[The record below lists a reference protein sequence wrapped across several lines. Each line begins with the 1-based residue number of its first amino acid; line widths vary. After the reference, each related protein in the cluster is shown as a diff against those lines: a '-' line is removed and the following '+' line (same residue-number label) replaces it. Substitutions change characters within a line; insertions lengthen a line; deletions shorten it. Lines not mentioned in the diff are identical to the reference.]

1 MGMKRYAGVTA
12 VLAVTVVL
20 SGCNIYRPYKR
31 PDMKVQGLYR
41 DTVSVNDTLRGDTT
55 NMGNLPWQEVF
66 TDAKLQKLIQQG
78 LDNNIDL
85 QTAILR
91 VKEAQAQLTS
101 ARSAFAPGFSL
112 APSGTVASFD
122 KRKATWTYQLPL
134 SASWEVDLFGKLLN
148 SKRGAKAALLQ
159 SEAGRQGVRTQV
171 IATVANL
178 YYTLLMLDRQLSISE
193 ETAENL
199 KLTVEMMKSLKSAGM
214 TNEAGVVQAEAN
226 YFSVVASLSDLK
238 QSIRETEN
246 SFSILLGQTP
256 QAIDRGTIEEQRLP
270 DRLAAGIPVQLLSNR
285 PDVKQAEMALAAAY
299 ANTNVARAS
308 FYPGLSLTGAFGW
321 TNDAGSMV
329 INPGK
334 MIATATASL
343 VQPLFAKGANRARLN
358 VAKAQQEEARLAFQ
372 YALLN
377 AGSEVSNALYQYKT
391 ADDKG
396 VWRDQQIS
404 SLEKSVD
411 YTKELMQIG
420 SATYLEVIT
429 AQQSLLSAQLS
440 GVQDDYQRMEAV
452 VNLYHALGGGRGE
465 KTLREKD
472 MKVYDSVY
480 EKATRQTRADRKK
493 AAKEI
498 R

>member
-1 MGMKRYAGVTA
+1 MGMKRYVGMA
-12 VLAVTVVL
+12 VVMAVAVMM
-20 SGCNIYRPYKR
+20 SSCNIFRSYKR
-31 PDMKVQGLYR
+31 PDMNVQGLYR
-41 DTVSVNDTLRGDTT
+41 DTVSVSDTLLSDTT
-55 NMGNLPWQEVF
+55 NMGNLPWEEIF

-78 LDNNIDL
+78 LDNNLDL

-91 VKEAQAQLTS
+91 VKEAQAQLMTS
-101 ARSAFAPGFSL
+101 RWAYAPGFSL
-112 APSGTVASFD
+112 APTGTVASFD
-122 KRKATWTYQLPL
+122 KKKASWTYQLPL
-134 SASWEVDLFGKLLN
+134 AASWEVDLFGKLLN

-171 IATVANL
+171 IATAANL

-193 ETAENL
+193 ETAANL
-199 KLTVEMMKSLKSAGM
+199 KLTVEMMRSLKSAGM

-226 YFSVVASLSDLK
+226 YYSVVASLSDLK

-246 SFSILLGQTP
+246 SFSILLGQAP
-256 QAIDRGTIEEQRLP
+256 QTIDRSTIEEQHLPERLS
-270 DRLAAGIPVQLLSNR
+270 AGIPVQLLSNR

-299 ANTNVARAS
+299 ANTNVARSA

-343 VQPLFAKGANRARLN
+343 VQPLFAQGANRARLN

-377 AGSEVSNALYQYKT
+377 AGAEVSNALYQYKA
-391 ADDKG
+391 ADDKS
-396 VWRDQQIS
+396 VWREQQIS
-404 SLEKSVD
+404 SLEKSVE
-411 YTKELMQIG
+411 YTKDLMQIG

-440 GVQDDYQRMEAV
+440 GVQDQYQRMEAV

-465 KTLREKD
+465 NTLREKD
-472 MKVYDSVY
+472 MKVYNSVY

-493 AAKEI
+493 AE